1 MNVKV
6 IGEGCPKCAK
16 LYENVLEALEG
27 LGIEAEV
34 EKVQSLLDIV
44 KLGVTTSPAV
54 MVDDKLVVSG
64 RVSGV
69 NKLKKIFEEYK

>member
-6 IGEGCPKCAK
+6 IGEGCPKCTK
-16 LYENVLEALEG
+16 LYENVLEALEK

-54 MVDDKLVVSG
+54 MVDDKLVVNG

>member
-6 IGEGCPKCAK
+6 IGEGWPKCTK
-16 LYENVLEALEG
+16 LYEIVLEALEE

-69 NKLKKIFEEYK
+69 NKLKKIFGEYK

>member
-6 IGEGCPKCAK
+6 IGAGCPKCTK
-16 LYENVLEALEG
+16 LYENVLEALEE

>member
-6 IGEGCPKCAK
+6 IGQGCPKCTK
-16 LYENVLEALEG
+16 LYENVLAALEE
-27 LGIEAEV
+27 LEIEAEV
-34 EKVQSLLDIV
+34 EKVENLLDIV
-44 KLGVTTSPAV
+44 KLGVMTSPAV
-54 MVDDKLVVSG
+54 MVDGKLVVSG

>member
-6 IGEGCPKCAK
+6 IGEGCPKCTK
-16 LYENVLEALEG
+16 LYEKVLEALEE